1 MQKLNRDQMA
11 ARVARDIPDGAVV
24 NLGIGLPTLV
34 ANHLPKDR
42 EILLHSENGVLGMG
56 PAPVPGQE
64 DEDLINAGKQP
75 VTLLRGGSFFHHADS
90 FAMMRGGHI
99 DFCVLGA
106 FQVSVGGDLAN
117 WHTGA
122 PDAIPAVGGAMDL
135 ATGARQVFV
144 MMEHLTKSR
153 ESKIVE
159 HCSYPLT
166 GVGCVSRIYTD
177 LAVIDVTAAGL
188 RVVDMVDGLDLAQL
202 VKLSGVPLTMQPA
215 VVHD

>member
-1 MQKLNRDQMA
+1 MTIKKLNRNEMA

-34 ANHLPKDR
+34 ANHLPSDR

-56 PAPVPGQE
+56 PAPAAGEE
-64 DEDLINAGKQP
+64 DWDLINAGKQA
-75 VTLLRGGSFFHHADS
+75 VTLLKGGSFFHHADS
-90 FAMMRGGHI
+90 FAMMRGGHL

-106 FQVSVGGDLAN
+106 FQVAVNGDLAN

-135 ATGARQVFV
+135 AIGAKKTFV
-144 MMEHLTKSR
+144 MMEHLTKSG

-159 HCSYPLT
+159 ACSYPLT

-177 LAVIDVTAAGL
+177 MATIDITSQGLKVIDMVGGL
-188 RVVDMVDGLDLAQL
+188 TLDELQR
-202 VKLSGVPLTMQPA
+202 LSGVALQA
-215 VVHD
+215 A